1 MKVPLSWIREF
12 VDVKASAEEI
22 GTLMGVRG
30 LALEG
35 LEPHGD
41 DVVMDFDVTA
51 NRPDCMSVIGIAREI
66 ATAYGI
72 PSLGGATAGHPM
84 DTGGTANVTIDAP
97 DLCGRY
103 VAAIADVT
111 VGPSPQWMQD
121 RLTMCGVRPISN
133 IVDITNYVMLELGQP
148 MHAFDLQKMRGGAIK
163 ARRAKA
169 GESMLKFC
177 DRSRTLTL
185 LMS

>member
-66 ATAYGI
+66 ATAYNL
-72 PSLGGATAGHPM
+72 PLAGP
-84 DTGGTANVTIDAP
+84 
-97 DLCGRY
+97 
-103 VAAIADVT
+103 
-111 VGPSPQWMQD
+111 
-121 RLTMCGVRPISN
+121 
-133 IVDITNYVMLELGQP
+133 
-148 MHAFDLQKMRGGAIK
+148 
-163 ARRAKA
+163 AKA
-169 GESMLKFC
+169 GHHTDVGW
-177 DRSRTLTL
+177 DRRTSRLTIRICADV
-185 LMS
+185 MSPRSLTSLSARRRSGCRIASRCAACAPSATSSTSPTT

>member
-22 GTLMGVRG
+22 GTLMGMRG

-35 LEPHGD
+35 LEPHAN

-66 ATAYGI
+66 ATAFRI
-72 PSLGGATAGHPM
+72 PMAEPKASALQPNGRVPIAIEEPE
-84 DTGGTANVTIDAP
+84 
-97 DLCGRY
+97 LCGRY
-103 VAAIADVT
+103 VGAIAEVKI
-111 VGPSPQWMQD
+111 GPSPQWIQD

-133 IVDITNYVMLELGQP
+133 IVDITNNVMLELG
-148 MHAFDLQKMRGGAIK
+148 
-163 ARRAKA
+163 
-169 GESMLKFC
+169 
-177 DRSRTLTL
+177 
-185 LMS
+185 